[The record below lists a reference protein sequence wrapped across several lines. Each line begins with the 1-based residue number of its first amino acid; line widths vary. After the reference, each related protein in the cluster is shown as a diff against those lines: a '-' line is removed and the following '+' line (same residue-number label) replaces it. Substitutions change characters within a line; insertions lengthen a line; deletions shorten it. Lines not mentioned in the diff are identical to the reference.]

1 MKTYKLYCDILSPL
15 HIGSGTEI
23 NPLSYII
30 DAGRLYGIS
39 FDKFVYSMSPEI
51 RDSFEKLIDKGN
63 FVEIRKFV
71 AVNIDKVKDII
82 FSIEVSPQVE
92 SLYKTKMLDIENQL
106 LINPFIRTEGD
117 SIPLMP
123 GSSIKGA
130 IRTAIISELA
140 KNSDLPKPRDAREE
154 YGFESI
160 VLGFKDGKDDP
171 FRGIRV
177 RDKFLQRGE
186 TIVREVKNVSRK
198 KGGLE
203 ANNIQI
209 ICEVTHALVTR
220 KGVSFE
226 TEMFFDDELYSTKF
240 LSRTFSIEQVINS
253 CKNFYKDKM
262 EQEHKKFYK
271 GNEVEKI
278 SDKLLSIPY
287 DDKSF
292 PLRLGRF
299 SGVESITLDNYRN
312 PKPPGKKSVWGT
324 SRNLAE
330 RLFPMGWVKATVIEK
345 TLVL

>member
-1 MKTYKLYCDILSPL
+1 MKIYKLHCDILSPI
-15 HIGSGTEI
+15 HIGSGGEI
-23 NPLSYII
+23 DPLSYII

-39 FDKFVYSMSPEI
+39 FDKFLYAMNDET
-51 RDSFEKLIDKGN
+51 RTRFEGLIDKGDL
-63 FVEIRKFV
+63 VEIRKFV
-71 AVNIDKVKDII
+71 AENINKESNTV
-82 FSIEVSPQVE
+82 FTIEVSPKVA
-92 SLYKTKMLDIENQL
+92 SLYKAKIDDIENQL
-106 LINPFIRTEGD
+106 LIHPFIRTEGD

-140 KNSDLPKPRDAREE
+140 KNSNLPKPRDAREE

-171 FRGIRV
+171 FRGLRM
-177 RDKFLQRGE
+177 RDKVLQRGE

-198 KGGLE
+198 KGSLE

-209 ICEVTHALVTR
+209 ICEVTHALVTG

-226 TEMFFDDELYSTKF
+226 TEMSFDNELYSTKF
-240 LSRTFSIEQVINS
+240 LSRTFSIEQVINP
-253 CKNFYKDKM
+253 CKNFYRDKM

-271 GNEVEKI
+271 GSEVEKI
-278 SDKLLSIPY
+278 SDKLLNISY

-299 SGVESITLDNYRN
+299 SGVESVTLDNYRN
-312 PKPPGKKSVWGT
+312 PRPPGKRSVWGT

-330 RLFPMGWVKATVIEK
+330 GLYPMGWVKVTVSE
-345 TLVL
+345 